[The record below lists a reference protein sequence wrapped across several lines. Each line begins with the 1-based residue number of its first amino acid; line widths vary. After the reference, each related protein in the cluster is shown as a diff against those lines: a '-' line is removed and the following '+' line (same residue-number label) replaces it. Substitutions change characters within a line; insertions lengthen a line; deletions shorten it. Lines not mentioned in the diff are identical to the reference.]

1 MDKNR
6 GHYKHY
12 NMTGLEAV
20 QTSVTWSFMWGVL
33 MTATVTVNIVEY
45 IGHN

>member
-1 MDKNR
+1 MDKNH

-20 QTSVTWSFMWGVL
+20 QTSVTRSLCEESWW
-33 MTATVTVNIVEY
+33 
-45 IGHN
+45 